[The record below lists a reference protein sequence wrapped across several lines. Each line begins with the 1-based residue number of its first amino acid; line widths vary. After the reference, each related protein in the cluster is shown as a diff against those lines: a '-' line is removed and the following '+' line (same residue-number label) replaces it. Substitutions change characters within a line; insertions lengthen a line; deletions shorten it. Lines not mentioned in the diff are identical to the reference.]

1 MKRCVIALS
10 AAVLSVSPL
19 SAEDGVE
26 QEKSAQASAPYRH
39 WRITAWELRD
49 RTDNVGELVHKR
61 EWLLLPGTEKFE
73 FAGNLA
79 DMQDVVAGEGK
90 VYLRLAPLPG
100 SRSWEG
106 NDFVVNPDSTPVLAT
121 IPRACRTLEIPYS
134 GGDLGRRAALTCAQ
148 RRLRARVSGRD
159 GLFLSNTWGDR
170 NRDSSLNEKFMREEI
185 AAAAKVGIEV
195 VQIDDGWQRGR
206 TANSSAAN
214 GKGVWN
220 GYWASDP
227 DFWLP
232 DPVRFP
238 RGLGPLVEYAAER
251 GLRLGLWFGPDSSE
265 DARRGWLC
273 RKRCIRP
280 CP

>member
-100 SRSWEG
+100 SRSWCA
-106 NDFVVNPDSTPVLAT
+106 PDS
-121 IPRACRTLEIPYS
+121 
-134 GGDLGRRAALTCAQ
+134 
-148 RRLRARVSGRD
+148 RAR
-159 GLFLSNTWGDR
+159 
-170 NRDSSLNEKFMREEI
+170 
-185 AAAAKVGIEV
+185 
-195 VQIDDGWQRGR
+195 
-206 TANSSAAN
+206 
-214 GKGVWN
+214 
-220 GYWASDP
+220 
-227 DFWLP
+227 
-232 DPVRFP
+232 
-238 RGLGPLVEYAAER
+238 
-251 GLRLGLWFGPDSSE
+251 
-265 DARRGWLC
+265 
-273 RKRCIRP
+273 
-280 CP
+280 